1 MKYKKITWKMIIIA
15 MAAILSLP
23 IQAQVVQN
31 DVVRVTLE
39 QTPDQYSMLYVT
51 DLINNPASAPI
62 IFQIRLEPKV
72 TDPKIR
78 IKVEFT
84 ADVPELGLNN
94 ERIFWVYSDP
104 FVLKGN
110 LIMSNRDLADQ
121 SNTVQTSNGPVT
133 INAESDNIQYI
144 KGDQQDQLVNSIL
157 SMPTVPPGLY
167 TLRYTIECIDPV
179 GTDVN
184 DVVSIEFESRPSVQL
199 VAPANDAVIQTNYPV
214 FQWESSG
221 ASRECHYGIRICE
234 FDPENHSSLE
244 EALNDESNL
253 PFPDDGGYFELSDA
267 TSFQYPLT
275 DARELEKGKQYVWQ
289 VRKYCPT
296 TRGEELV
303 ESEIYKFAIGGE
315 QVDPVSLALQSIL
328 GQDQFSQYFG
338 VSGELAGYSPDPG
351 NIVIDGEVVSM
362 SQLMNLSTQFS
373 TGQHTIINVQVEE
386 L

>member
-72 TDPKIR
+72 TDPEIR
-78 IKVEFT
+78 IDVEFT
-84 ADVPELGLNN
+84 ADVPELDLNN

-167 TLRYTIECIDPV
+167 TLRYTIECKDPV